1 MQFILAGLGA
11 MFILYA
17 VFCHISDNSIRG
29 QLKLRLLELLAEAEA
44 ARGSYRGHM
53 LQLQAVEINRAI
65 QRLDR
70 NPNSYLGEARRFS

>member
-53 LQLQAVEINRAI
+53 LQLQ
-65 QRLDR
+65 
-70 NPNSYLGEARRFS
+70 